1 MNKEEIKKEN
11 KDYTKLNIFQKM
23 NLATSKIQSVTKKLK
38 IGEGTKSEYKAV
50 SEKDVL
56 DAVKPVEEEI
66 GIYSY
71 PYSRNIIKEERA
83 TFQNKFGETEN
94 FIIRIKTVYRFI
106 NIDKIDEYID
116 ITTYGDG
123 MDSQDKA
130 PGKAMTYADKY
141 ALLKAYKI
149 STGDDPDN
157 NKSKELKLTQKDT
170 QDLQSMYIPKI
181 DALVAETETDYEE
194 LLKYFKVKSNVE
206 MTIPQLRQA
215 VAILEKKKSK
225 SKEEVF

>member
-1 MNKEEIKKEN
+1 MEEKAEN
-11 KDYTKLNIFQKM
+11 KLNYTKLNIFQKM
-23 NLATSKIQSVTKKLK
+23 SIATSKIQNVAKNLK

-56 DAVKPVEEEI
+56 AVVKPIESEV

-71 PYSRNIIKEERA
+71 PYSRNVIKEERV

-106 NIDKIDEYID
+106 NIDKTDEFID

-123 MDSQDKA
+123 VDNQDKA
-130 PGKAMTYADKY
+130 PGKAMTYPDKY

-157 NKSKELKLTQKDT
+157 NKSKEMKLTQKDT
-170 QDLQSMYIPKI
+170 QDLQSMYIPKL
-181 DALVAETETDYEE
+181 DALVAETETDYEDI
-194 LLKYFKVKSNVE
+194 LKYFKVKSNIE

-215 VAILEKKKSK
+215 VAILEKKKNK